1 MPKFE
6 NKSESLFRE
15 IRKVIVYPA
24 SAFTY
29 VNNLQGI
36 FPQESNMLCSFNVI
50 PENFSIKI
58 ATKTQNKNYFYELEA
73 NFPLLDLSD
82 STITYCFKHFNREDF
97 VVVFETNT
105 EQIIFGNDREQLKIE
120 IIDNEKLNNSG
131 DDEFTIV
138 ISGKSIIY
146 PKRQLL

>member
-1 MPKFE
+1 MPNFE
-6 NKSESLFRE
+6 NKSESIFRE

-29 VNNLQGI
+29 LNNLQGI
-36 FPQESNMLCSFNVI
+36 FPQASEMLCSFNVI
-50 PENFSIKI
+50 PENFAYKL
-58 ATKTQNKNYFYELEA
+58 ATKTQNKNYLYELES
-73 NFPLLDLSD
+73 NFPLLDLSYN
-82 STITYCFKHFNREDF
+82 TIQFCFSNFNREDF

-120 IIDNEKLNNSG
+120 IINNEKLNNSG